1 MMLDKARTDCADLQ
15 RELNSAKSSSNS
27 AQERELMELK
37 NRNEYL
43 QKSLDDK
50 VFDFFQICWS
60 LQSPVKQL
68 KTIID
73 VYVRP
78 QLA

>member
-1 MMLDKARTDCADLQ
+1 MLEKARADLADLQ
-15 RELNSAKSSSNS
+15 RELASVRTSSNS

-50 VFDFFQICWS
+50 VLHYSVIVMTSSYIS
-60 LQSPVKQL
+60 LNLISKYNF
-68 KTIID
+68 KFN
-73 VYVRP
+73 
-78 QLA
+78 

>member
-1 MMLDKARTDCADLQ
+1 MLDKARTDCADLQ

-50 VFDFFQICWS
+50 VCDFFELIGAFD
-60 LQSPVKQL
+60 LQ
-68 KTIID
+68 
-73 VYVRP
+73 
-78 QLA
+78 

>member
-50 VFDFFQICWS
+50 VCDFFRIDWS
-60 LQSPVKQL
+60 LRCPVNEL
-68 KTIID
+68 KTIINA
-73 VYVRP
+73 YI
-78 QLA
+78 L

>member
-1 MMLDKARTDCADLQ
+1 MRASQNSEQDLQVMLDKARTDCGDLQ
-15 RELNSAKSSSNS
+15 RELNTAKSSSNS

-50 VFDFFQICWS
+50 VFICH
-60 LQSPVKQL
+60 V
-68 KTIID
+68 
-73 VYVRP
+73 
-78 QLA
+78 

>member
-1 MMLDKARTDCADLQ
+1 MLDKARTDCGDLQ
-15 RELNSAKSSSNS
+15 RELNTAKSSSNS

-50 VFDFFQICWS
+50 VFICH
-60 LQSPVKQL
+60 V
-68 KTIID
+68 
-73 VYVRP
+73 
-78 QLA
+78 